1 MKTKTLR
8 ICLVALAIICNL
20 TVAGGSFLSV
30 NAQQHNSNQLP
41 ILLIHGYGEDS
52 SVWNLWKGWLAA
64 DNFSEVYSITFSPIT
79 FRNDECGSV
88 AKHATELSNI
98 VNKILHD
105 TGSEKVDIVAHSKG
119 GLDARWYIA
128 NDGADKVANL
138 IMIGTPNS
146 GSPAAW
152 VDITGCPFG
161 SDRDLLPG
169 SAATRVIDQ
178 PQTTHY
184 YTLVGNWL
192 PLAPCLT
199 AIPGIWVPDGSNCF
213 ILGNDDSL
221 VPVYSAEASPFLHY
235 TSLGQP
241 FPYNHFAL
249 LKHREVFDKVIPIL
263 NGQ

>member
-1 MKTKTLR
+1 MKTKMLR
-8 ICLVALAIICNL
+8 ISLVELASICCL

-30 NAQQHNSNQLP
+30 NAQQSNSNQIP

-52 SVWNLWKGWLAA
+52 SVWNSWIHWLAA
-64 DNFSEVYSITFSPIT
+64 DNFSKVYPIT
-79 FRNDECGSV
+79 FGEDKCGSV
-88 AKHATELSNI
+88 EDHATELSNI

-105 TGSEKVDIVAHSKG
+105 TGSQKVNIVAHSKG

-128 NDGADKVANL
+128 NGGADKVANL

-146 GSPAAW
+146 GSTAAW

-161 SDRDLLPG
+161 SDKDLLPG
-169 SAATRVIDQ
+169 STATEVVDQ
-178 PQTTHY
+178 PQITHY

-192 PLAPCLT
+192 PLAPCPT
-199 AIPGIWVPDGSNCF
+199 AIPGVWFPDGGNCL
-213 ILGNDDSL
+213 ILGNDDFL
-221 VPVYSAEASPFLHY
+221 VPVYSAEASPLLHY
-235 TSLGQP
+235 TSLSQP

-249 LKHREVFDKVIPIL
+249 LKHRDVLDRAIPIL